1 HLTSSAVRSSAVFIL
16 VGNAE
21 VIVFIPGCRMET
33 TTITNSL
40 HRISVHMPVH
50 YVYLVD
56 KLLNIMIS
64 GKPGITLPITHH
76 ILEWS
81 DLEYTLP
88 ITHHILQVAPFVLAF
103 YPPNRASVS

>member
-1 HLTSSAVRSSAVFIL
+1 L

-76 ILEWS
+76 IL
-81 DLEYTLP
+81 
-88 ITHHILQVAPFVLAF
+88 QVAPFVLAF
-103 YPPNRASVS
+103 YPPNRRPFRKILAPTTSPIAPLATLRCVSTKSFW